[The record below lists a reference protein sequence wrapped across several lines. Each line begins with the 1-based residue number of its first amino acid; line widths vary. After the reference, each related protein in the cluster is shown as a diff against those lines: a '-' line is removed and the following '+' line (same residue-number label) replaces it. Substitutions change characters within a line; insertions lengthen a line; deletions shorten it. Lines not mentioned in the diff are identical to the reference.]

1 MSPQASPSNRTKVEL
16 KLIILGRADAVQLAP
31 SNRTKVELKQAYAA
45 VKMTTVVTSNRTK
58 VELKQEDKALAA
70 FWISGF

>member
-1 MSPQASPSNRTKVEL
+1 MEL
-16 KLIILGRADAVQLAP
+16 TLIILGRADAVQLAP